1 MSQPPT
7 PPPPQKKTPINLG
20 VIVLGIVGLLMS
32 MQSTSLLDGTGTIWL
47 GVAVVAAALAA
58 SLFLSGS
65 PWVRLVAALMLVL
78 ALGSALY
85 VENQL
90 HKQRIEITEMFK
102 GDHQ

>member
-1 MSQPPT
+1 M
-7 PPPPQKKTPINLG
+7 
-20 VIVLGIVGLLMS
+20 LGIVGLVMS

-58 SLFLSGS
+58 SLFLDGP

-90 HKQRIEITEMFK
+90 HKQRIEITEMFE